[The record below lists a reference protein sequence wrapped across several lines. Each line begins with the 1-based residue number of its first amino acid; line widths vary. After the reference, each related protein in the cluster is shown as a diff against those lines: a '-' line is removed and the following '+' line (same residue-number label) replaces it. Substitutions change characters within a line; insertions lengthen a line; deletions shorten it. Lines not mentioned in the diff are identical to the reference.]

1 MSEQNDELV
10 PATRSQ
16 AAGTIGKTSVIMT
29 MLAFTACVGVFGYGY
44 FELSKV
50 NASLAT
56 MVSDLRLQQLSYQ
69 QQLQQLKQA
78 LSENTSQQTQTQ
90 VIANAAQPDMSKYS
104 VAEAQALVNV
114 AGYQLN
120 LLGDGAAAFVSL
132 QHAQEILQTIH
143 NPAIDD
149 VRAKLADNINA
160 LQNAPHSNI
169 DQVYARLTAM
179 TYQVDKLPLPPTP
192 LQYSKDENAKPRD
205 YTGLPWWKI
214 QWHKTM
220 DALRKIVIVR
230 YNGANEMPLIMP
242 EEKMFLYQ
250 NLHAQLD
257 IVILGTLNHD
267 ATVYD
272 SGLARMITWVEKYF
286 DQNSPATKE
295 MLEQLKALRSESITP
310 PVIDLA
316 ATKQLLDQYVA
327 QNASTQPAV
336 VQ

>member
-16 AAGTIGKTSVIMT
+16 AASTVGKTGVIMT
-29 MLAFTACVGVFGYGY
+29 MLAFTACVSVFGYGY

-56 MVSDLRLQQLSYQ
+56 MVSDLRQEQATYQ

-78 LSENTSQQTQTQ
+78 LSDNTSQQTQTQ
-90 VIANAAQPDMSKYS
+90 VTANAAQPDMSKYS

-120 LLGDGAAAFVSL
+120 AGDGAAAYISL
-132 QHAQEILQTIH
+132 KHAQEILQTIQ
-143 NPAIDD
+143 NPALDA
-149 VRAKLADNINA
+149 VRVKLAENIST
-160 LQNAPHSNI
+160 LQNEPHA
-169 DQVYARLTAM
+169 DMDKVYGQLTAM
-179 TYQVDKLPLPPTP
+179 TYQLDKLPLPPTP
-192 LQYSKDENAKPRD
+192 LQYSENANAKPKD

-257 IVILGTLNHD
+257 IVILSVLTHNSN
-267 ATVYD
+267 VYY
-272 SGLARMITWVEKYF
+272 SGIARMINWVEKYF
-286 DQNSPATKE
+286 DQNAPATKE
-295 MLEQLKALRSESITP
+295 MLERLNALKSEAMTP
-310 PVIDLA
+310 PAMDLA
-316 ATKQLLDQYVA
+316 ATKQLLEQYAA
-327 QNASTQPAV
+327 QNASTQPAA